1 MKKRWK
7 IFWITC
13 AVLGILGIGFCM
25 TGLTMGVTLRDIE
38 KVSINVGGD
47 FQEDEDWDDWDDED
61 WYGWDDEDDW
71 DDFEEEDLQQAAVT
85 ESESATE
92 NIHYYD
98 PVKELELKVKRAKIE
113 IQEYDGDKIC
123 VDRNKLNEDL
133 TVSSSIKDGKLLI
146 SVKGDSEDNEGT
158 LLIKL
163 PKDTAFESLELDLY
177 GGILQVTKIQAL
189 DLDLSASAGLI
200 QLSDFQAD
208 NMDIECGAGEIRIS
222 GRVTQDADIECGV
235 GTVSATLLGKETDYD
250 YNLSCGIGDIKVA
263 NDSYSGIGR
272 EMELNNGQ
280 GKSIQV
286 DCGVGSVNLQFADSL

>member
-1 MKKRWK
+1 ML
-7 IFWITC
+7 
-13 AVLGILGIGFCM
+13 AEMIGRMTTGTKM
-25 TGLTMGVTLRDIE
+25 TGMTR
-38 KVSINVGGD
+38 
-47 FQEDEDWDDWDDED
+47 EDPDDA
-61 WYGWDDEDDW
+61 
-71 DDFEEEDLQQAAVT
+71 EDLQKAAVT

-92 NIHYYD
+92 SIHYYD
-98 PVKELELKVKRAKIE
+98 PAKELELKVKRAKIE

-123 VDRNKLNEDL
+123 VDQNKLNEDL

-177 GGILQVTKIQAL
+177 GGILQVTKIQAS

>member
-13 AVLGILGIGFCM
+13 AVLGILGIAFCM
-25 TGLTMGVTLRDIE
+25 TGLAMGVTLRDIE

-47 FQEDEDWDDWDDED
+47 DWEDDDW
-61 WYGWDDEDDW
+61 DEDDW
-71 DDFEEEDLQQAAVT
+71 DDPEAPDDAEDLQKAAVT

-92 NIHYYD
+92 SIHYYD
-98 PVKELELKVKRAKIE
+98 PAKELELKVKRAKIE

-123 VDRNKLNEDL
+123 VDQNKLNEDL

-177 GGILQVTKIQAL
+177 GGILQVTKIQAS

-222 GRVTQDADIECGV
+222 GRVTQD
-235 GTVSATLLGKETDYD
+235 VSATLLGKETDYD

-286 DCGVGSVNLQFADSL
+286 DCGVGSVNLQFADSF